1 MQTIIVP
8 CSLCGT
14 KSRIPAMKQ
23 HLQPR
28 CGKCKAPLQVND
40 FAVPVELTDT
50 SMDAFVKNER
60 LPVLVDFFS
69 PTCGPCQ
76 TLAPLL
82 RKYAKTYLGR
92 LVIAT
97 VDVSKNPG
105 CSAFYK
111 ISGVPA
117 LIFFKD
123 GGIVDRI
130 TGLPD
135 KSLLESKLEYL
146 SGK

>member
-8 CSLCGT
+8 CSFCGA
-14 KSRIPAMKQ
+14 KSRIPVMKQ
-23 HLQPR
+23 HLHPK
-28 CGKCKAPLQVND
+28 CGKCKALLQVKD
-40 FAVPVELTDT
+40 FAVPVELTDA

-76 TLAPLL
+76 SLAPVL

-97 VDVSKNPG
+97 VDASKNPG

-111 ISGVPA
+111 ITGVPA

-130 TGLPD
+130 TGLPEI
-135 KSLLESKLEYL
+135 SLLESKLEYL

>member
-8 CSLCGT
+8 CSVCEV
-14 KSRIPAMKQ
+14 KSRIPVEKQ

-28 CGKCKAPLQVND
+28 CGKCKAPLQVKD
-40 FAVPVELTDT
+40 FAVPVVLTDT
-50 SMDAFVKNER
+50 SMDVFVKNER

-76 TLAPLL
+76 TLAPIL
-82 RKYAKTYLGR
+82 REYARTYLGR
-92 LVIAT
+92 LVIAI
-97 VDVSKNPG
+97 VDASRNPG

-111 ISGVPA
+111 ISGVPT

-123 GGIVDRI
+123 GGIVDRL

-135 KSLLESKLEYL
+135 KGLLESKLDYL
-146 SGK
+146 CGK